1 MARASEWAVRVEA
14 WRASG
19 LELKEFCESQEYS
32 AKSLQWWSSQLR
44 RKGKL
49 SPPRGKQVAL
59 ARVVRTPSA
68 VVVARPVPIIVQF
81 DRVRVEVPQGAD
93 HATLSAVFEALRAG
107 GSR

>member
-1 MARASEWAVRVEA
+1 MARASEWAARVEA

-19 LELKEFCESQEYS
+19 LELREFCEAQEYS

-49 SPPRGKQVAL
+49 TPSGGKRVAL

-68 VVVARPVPIIVQF
+68 VVVARPVPIIVQLE
-81 DRVRVEVPQGAD
+81 RVRVEVPQGAD
-93 HATLSAVFEALRAG
+93 HATLSAVFEALRVG
-107 GSR
+107 GAR